1 MGKRIVFFLLVVAAV
16 LVAIPSGAQTVVAK
30 KTTYSAAMK
39 APKAPKVLQA
49 KEAAFARAAVAKTN
63 EKLSMSEGKQF
74 GSATAAKAAQV
85 RPSKSDAPLGEVK
98 YWPTAPKTQLNV
110 SRSGN
115 NSQVKT
121 PWGKLPNARKME
133 QFQKVG
139 TTPVSARAKAQR
151 KAPTKDDHGIITA
164 PDEGVTKYYTR
175 TGTGFY
181 VSNNSVYN
189 EDQSGIVTILEA
201 EGGKVYIKD
210 PVSHYAQNSWVE
222 GTRDGNTITVAAGQ
236 PLAWNANYSTTLGLY
251 WGNVQSTSTGNT
263 YVKDG
268 ETTTI
273 TFTVDDEAGTVT
285 LDGSS
290 QDKIITVF
298 WDDDNSWSGYGDYS
312 TVWTLN
318 TEYEPASTDPIVLPD
333 GAEVQ
338 NWYADGAGSSAVPTD
353 VMVAFVGNEVYI
365 SGLTSNFPDAWIKGT
380 LDGTTVTFSKFQF
393 VGMYSS
399 TMPIWAVGVDS
410 ETSALQDFTMTFDSE
425 AQTLTLDE
433 NQLLVFNAA
442 EDRMYYLSYIES
454 LTIYAEEPVP
464 AVIETLPYVNTFDDA
479 ADQKQ
484 FKIIDANGD
493 GSTWAFYS
501 GMVRY
506 KYNNTHDGDDWLVS
520 PAIKL
525 VAGKKYAFSIAAHA
539 QSSSYPERLEVKI
552 AKSNTA
558 EGLAAGA
565 QVIDSTVVT
574 SASFITLSNNE
585 LTVAESGEYYFGI
598 HAISDKDIYYLYVD
612 DFVLDVAP
620 ITAPYVADF
629 TTEAPFGDFFVI
641 DNNEDGKTWTWSASN
656 FANYS
661 YSNSLAADDY
671 LVLPIKLEAGK
682 NYNVTVN
689 AANSGYPEKFEVK
702 VGKAG
707 TVEGLSTVAIA
718 ETEVTSTEFT
728 DFSGSFSTDEAGTY
742 YMAIHATSDAD
753 KFRLK
758 VKTLTI
764 EVGAAGNAPAAVNN
778 LVVTPNPNKVEATI
792 VFEAPTTTIDGNEMT
807 ENLTKIDV
815 LRDGVVI
822 ESVADVAPGSERT
835 IVDNEEKGLT
845 IGTHKYQVIP
855 YNANGIGQKSEEV
868 SILVSAALSVPYT
881 FDLTV
886 DQTDLFTIIDNNG
899 DGKTWSFSSSMGTI
913 YSYSSTNVGDDY
925 LVSPAFNL
933 EAGKSYKVVV
943 NAKSYNANYTE
954 RFEVKVGK
962 VATAEDLNITAI
974 GPTEVSSTEATD
986 FEGEFTVDEA
996 GQYFIAIHAISD
1008 PDNWRLVVNSLS
1020 IEKGLEPTAPA
1031 APELAVTPA
1040 NFGQNSAQIEVT
1052 APSMTIGGGEL
1063 TAENLTKIEILRDN
1077 ELLTTLN
1084 VLPGNVAEYTD
1095 TDVPDTLHTYQA
1107 IPYDAAGNAGKRSE
1121 KVTVYVGVDSPADV
1135 KNFHVKSTTAT
1146 SVTFAWD
1153 AATGAHGGYVD
1164 PATMKYEVSTL
1175 KMEQSIFGSYLV
1187 VDQTIADVI
1196 GQTELTI
1203 TFPVDEG
1210 NQVYQYFGVSANNG
1224 KAATDATLAY
1234 SQLLVG
1240 APLDIP
1246 LYESFEGTSVHFAW
1260 TCNGG
1265 LGVSTNASDED
1276 GVALKIYNN
1285 GNGEQVYFML
1295 DKVNLKT
1302 AANPT
1307 LLVDVRSESTD
1318 KVYGI
1323 GSKDDGETI
1332 TLAEANVTAEYTTV
1346 KVPLSTISDAERYS
1360 TVGLL
1365 ANIETQ
1371 SVDNYEDTL
1380 IIDNIRIVDL
1390 YQYDLAID
1398 MKADSTVQ
1406 AGSNAKITVKVTN
1419 NGENAANGYTVIV
1432 KAGSKVLLDQTVNE
1446 ALQPFKST
1454 EFETELP
1461 TTIFTEEGDVDIVA
1475 LVSFASDQVQENDMS
1490 TATISV
1496 KTSTA
1501 AQPTDLAAEKSQTSD
1516 EVTLTWTAPDTSASQ
1531 QEEDFSDYENGANA
1545 TGAIG
1550 NWTVVNA
1557 NGGTKGNLFE
1567 DLELP
1572 SHGKTTAWEVF
1583 NLATYGG
1590 NSDAFAGA
1598 DGKVDNNYLI
1608 SLYNATSEGYQD
1620 CDDWLISP
1628 ELPGVAQTLTFDVK
1642 AFNDYGAQTYQ
1653 VLYSTTGKET
1663 TDFQLIQKVTDNGGA
1678 WNTVSY
1684 ELPEGTKYFAIR
1696 NITGADEGFIVA
1708 VDNISYL
1715 AGGSEPVGYNVYV
1728 DETFVKS
1735 ATETTAT
1742 VEFTQNKTY
1751 KFSVTA
1757 VYPGEV
1763 ESKPVSVTVSLTTG
1777 IDQLMVTGK
1786 TVRVYS
1792 LDGKYIG
1799 TMSNTKGL
1807 KKGTYI
1813 IDTKKVVLK

>member
-1 MGKRIVFFLLVVAAV
+1 MGKRMISFFLIAAAV
-16 LVAIPSGAQTVVAK
+16 LLAIPAGAQTVVAK
-30 KTTYSAAMK
+30 KAAYSAAM
-39 APKAPKVLQA
+39 KAPKVLQA
-49 KEAAFARAAVAKTN
+49 KEAALARAAEAKAN
-63 EKLSMSEGKQF
+63 EKLVVAEGKQF
-74 GSATAAKAAQV
+74 ASAVAAQAAQV
-85 RPSKSDAPLGEVK
+85 RPSKSDAPVGLV
-98 YWPTAPKTQLNV
+98 YSWPTAPKTPPFV
-110 SRSGN
+110 SRSGIIGN
-115 NSQVKT
+115 GKT
-121 PWGKLPNARKME
+121 PVGTLPNARKVE
-133 QFQKVG
+133 QFQQLS
-139 TTPVSARAKAQR
+139 TTALSARAKAQR
-151 KAPTKDDHGIITA
+151 KAPTKDDHGIITD
-164 PDEGVTKYYTR
+164 PGEGEKKYYTR
-175 TGTGFY
+175 AGVGFY

-189 EDQSGIVTILEA
+189 EDQSGTVTILEA

-210 PVSHYAQNSWVE
+210 PVSHYSQGTWVE
-222 GTRDGNTITVAAGQ
+222 GTKDGNTITVAGGQ
-236 PLAWNANYSTTLGLY
+236 PLAWNTNYSATLSLN
-251 WGNVQSTSTGNT
+251 WGNVQATQTGNT
-263 YVKDG
+263 YVRG
-268 ETTTI
+268 EGDI
-273 TFTVDDEAGTVT
+273 TFTVDDEAGTIA
-285 LDGSS
+285 LDGSND
-290 QDKIITVF
+290 DKIIAVF
-298 WDDDNSWSGYGDYS
+298 WDDDNSWSGYGDYN

-333 GAEVQ
+333 GAEVLD
-338 NWYADGAGSSAVPTD
+338 WYAEGTGSSAVPTD
-353 VMVAFVGNEVYI
+353 VKVAFVGNEVYI

-393 VGMYSS
+393 VGMYSG
-399 TMPIWAVGVDS
+399 TMPIWAVGADS
-410 ETSALQDFTMTFDSE
+410 ATGNLQDFTMTYDSE
-425 AQTLTLDE
+425 AQTLTLDA
-433 NQLLVFNAA
+433 NQLIVFNAA

-454 LTIYAEEPVP
+454 LTIYAEEPAP
-464 AVIETLPYVNTFDDA
+464 SVIETLPYVNTFDDA
-479 ADQKQ
+479 ADQKH
-484 FKIIDANGD
+484 FTIIDANAD
-493 GSTWAFYS
+493 GKTWAFYS
-501 GMVRY
+501 GMARY
-506 KYNNTHDGDDWLVS
+506 TYHSINQGDDWLVS

-539 QSSSYPERLEVKI
+539 QQASYPERIEVK
-552 AKSNTA
+552 AAQENTA
-558 EGLAAGA
+558 EALAAGTE
-565 QVIDSTVVT
+565 VLPSTDVT
-574 SASFITLSNNE
+574 TPGFVTYENNE
-585 LTVAESGEYYFGI
+585 FTVAESGYYYIGV
-598 HAISDKDIYYLYVD
+598 HAISDADKYYLYVD
-612 DFVLDVAP
+612 DFVLDAAP

-629 TTEAPFGDFFVI
+629 TTDAPFGDFFVI

-661 YSNSLAADDY
+661 YSSSLAADDY

-682 NYNVTVN
+682 NYNVIVN

-702 VGKAG
+702 VGKEA

-718 ETEVTSTEFT
+718 ETEVTSSDFT
-728 DFSGSFSTDEAGTY
+728 DFSGSFTPDEAGTY
-742 YMAIHATSDAD
+742 YVAIHATSDAD
-753 KFRLK
+753 QFRLK

-778 LVVTPNPNKVEATI
+778 LTVTPTDNKIEATI
-792 VFEAPTTTIDGNEMT
+792 VFDAPSVTIDGNEMT

-868 SILVSAALSVPYT
+868 SVLITAALSVPYT
-881 FDLTV
+881 FDLTK
-886 DQTDLFTIIDNNG
+886 DQTGLFTIIDNNE
-899 DGKTWSFSSSMGTI
+899 DGKTWSFSSSIGTL
-913 YSYSSTNVGDDY
+913 YSYSSENAGDDY

-933 EAGKSYKVVV
+933 EAGKSYKVTV
-943 NAKSYNANYTE
+943 NAKSYNASYTE

-962 VATAEDLNITAI
+962 VATAEGLNITAI
-974 GPTEVSSTEATD
+974 GPTDVSSTEADD
-986 FEGEFTVDEA
+986 FEGEFTADEA

-1040 NFGQNSAQIEVT
+1040 AEGAKSAKIEVT
-1052 APSMTIGGGEL
+1052 APSMTIGGDEL
-1063 TAENLTKIEILRDN
+1063 TAENLSKIEILRDN
-1077 ELLTTLN
+1077 VLLTTLN

-1095 TDVPDTLHTYQA
+1095 ENVSDTLYTYQA
-1107 IPYDAAGNAGKRSE
+1107 IPYDAAGNAGKKSE

-1135 KNFHVKSTTAT
+1135 QNFHVKSTTAT
-1146 SVTFAWD
+1146 SITFAWD
-1153 AATGAHGGYVD
+1153 AATGAHGGYVN
-1164 PATMKYEVSTL
+1164 PTTMKYEISTL
-1175 KMEQSIFGSYLV
+1175 KLEQSIFGSYLV
-1187 VDQTIADVI
+1187 VDQTVADVT

-1203 TFPVDEG
+1203 DFPVDEG
-1210 NQVYQYFGVSANNG
+1210 EQAYQYFGISANDG

-1234 SQLLVG
+1234 SEVFVG

-1246 LYESFEGTSVHFAW
+1246 LFESFEGTSLHYAW
-1260 TCNGG
+1260 ICNGG
-1265 LGVSTNASDED
+1265 LGVSTNSSDED
-1276 GVALKIYNN
+1276 GVALKLYNN

-1295 DKVNLKT
+1295 DKVNLTT

-1307 LLVDVRSESTD
+1307 LLIDVRSESTD

-1323 GSKDDGETI
+1323 GSVDNGDLQL
-1332 TLAEANVTAEYTTV
+1332 LAQANVTADYTTF
-1346 KVPLSTISDAERYS
+1346 KVPLTSIMTAQRFSS
-1360 TVGLL
+1360 VGIV
-1365 ANIETQ
+1365 ANIETP
-1371 SVDNYEDTL
+1371 SVQNYEDTL

-1398 MKADSTVQ
+1398 VKADATVQ
-1406 AGSNAKITVKVTN
+1406 AGSNAKIAVKVTN

-1432 KAGSKVLLDQTVNE
+1432 KAGSKELLNQTVNE
-1446 ALQPFKST
+1446 ALLPFKST
-1454 EFETELP
+1454 EFETELT
-1461 TTIFTEEGDVDIVA
+1461 TTIFSEEGDVDIVA
-1475 LVSFASDQVQENDMS
+1475 EVIFENDLVEDNDMS

-1496 KTSTA
+1496 KTSKA

-1516 EVTLTWTAPDTSASQ
+1516 VVTLTWTAPDTSASQ
-1531 QEEDFSDYENGANA
+1531 QEDDFSSYANGANA
-1545 TGAIG
+1545 TGDLG

-1557 NGGTKGNLFE
+1557 NGGTKGSLFE

-1572 SHGKTTAWEVF
+1572 SHGKAVAWEVF

-1590 NSDAFAGA
+1590 NSEAFAGA
-1598 DGKVDNNYLI
+1598 DGNVDNNYLI

-1663 TDFQLIQKVTDNGGA
+1663 ADFQLIQEVTDNGGA
-1678 WNTVSY
+1678 WSTVSY

-1696 NITGADEGFIVA
+1696 NITDGDAGFILA
-1708 VDNISYL
+1708 VDNIKYL

-1728 DETFVKS
+1728 DEEFVKT

-1763 ESKPVSVTVSLTTG
+1763 ESKPVSVTLSLTTG
-1777 IDQLMVTGK
+1777 IDQLMATGK
-1786 TVRVYS
+1786 SVRVYS

-1799 TMSNTKGL
+1799 TMSNTKSL

>member
-1 MGKRIVFFLLVVAAV
+1 MGKRIVSFLLVVAAV
-16 LVAIPSGAQTVVAK
+16 LLAIPAGAQTVVAK
-30 KTTYSAAMK
+30 KTAYSAAM
-39 APKAPKVLQA
+39 KAPKVLQA
-49 KEAAFARAAVAKTN
+49 KEAALARAAVAKAN
-63 EKLSMSEGKQF
+63 EKLVVAEGKQF
-74 GSATAAKAAQV
+74 ASAVAAQAAQV
-85 RPSKSDAPLGEVK
+85 RPSKSDAHLEEAV
-98 YWPTAPKTQLNV
+98 YNWPTAPKTPAYV
-110 SRSGN
+110 SRSGIIGN
-115 NSQVKT
+115 GKT
-121 PWGKLPNARKME
+121 PVGTLPNARKVE
-133 QFQKVG
+133 QFQQVG
-139 TTPVSARAKAQR
+139 TTALLARAKAQR
-151 KAPTKDDHGIITA
+151 KAPTKDDHGIITD
-164 PDEGVTKYYTR
+164 PGEGVTKYYNR
-175 TGTGFY
+175 TGTAFY
-181 VSNNSVYN
+181 VSNNSVYS

-201 EGGKVYIKD
+201 EGGKVYIKN
-210 PVSHYAQNSWVE
+210 PVSHYNQGSWVE
-222 GTRDGNTITVAAGQ
+222 GTKDGNTITVAAAQ
-236 PLAWNANYSTTLGLY
+236 PLLWNTNYSTTLALY

-263 YVKDG
+263 YTKG
-268 ETTTI
+268 EGDI
-273 TFTVDDEAGTVT
+273 TFTVDDEAGTIT

-290 QDKIITVF
+290 QDKIIGIY

-318 TEYEPASTDPIVLPD
+318 TEYVPASTDPIVLPD
-333 GAEVQ
+333 GAEVLE
-338 NWYADGAGSSAVPTD
+338 WYAEGTGSAAVPTD
-353 VMVAFVGNEVYI
+353 VKVAFVGNEVYI

-380 LDGTTVTFSKFQF
+380 IDGTTVTFSKFQY
-393 VGMYSS
+393 VGTYGG
-399 TMPIWAVGVDS
+399 TMPIWAVGADS
-410 ETSALQDFTMTFDSE
+410 QSGNLQDFTMTYDSE
-425 AQTLTLDE
+425 AQTLALDA
-433 NQLLVFNAA
+433 NQLIVFNAA

-484 FKIIDANGD
+484 FTIIDANED
-493 GSTWAFYS
+493 GRTWNWYS
-501 GMVRY
+501 GMARY
-506 KYNNTHDGDDWLVS
+506 TYSSTNQGDDWLVS

-539 QSSSYPERLEVKI
+539 QQASYPERLEVKI

-565 QVIDSTVVT
+565 QVIDTTDVT
-574 SASFITLSNNE
+574 TAGFITLANNE
-585 LTVAESGEYYFGI
+585 LTVAESGEYYIGV

-612 DFVLDVAP
+612 DFVLEAAP
-620 ITAPYVADF
+620 IAAPYVADF

-682 NYNVTVN
+682 SYNVIVN
-689 AANSGYPEKFEVK
+689 AANSGYNEKFEVK
-702 VGKAG
+702 VGKEA

-718 ETEVTSTEFT
+718 ETEVTSADFT
-728 DFSGSFSTDEAGTY
+728 DFSGSFTTDEAGTY
-742 YMAIHATSDAD
+742 YVAIHATSDAD
-753 KFRLK
+753 QFRLK

-778 LVVTPNPNKVEATI
+778 LMVTPKENKIEATI

-835 IVDNEEKGLT
+835 ILDNEEKGLT

-855 YNANGIGQKSEEV
+855 YNVNGIGQKSEEV
-868 SILVSAALSVPYT
+868 SVLVTAALSVPYT
-881 FDLTV
+881 FDLTK
-886 DQTDLFTIIDNNG
+886 DQTGLFTIIDNNE
-899 DGKTWSFSSSMGTI
+899 DGKTWSFSSSIGTI
-913 YSYSSTNVGDDY
+913 YSYDSTNPGDDY

-933 EAGKSYKVVV
+933 EAGKSYKVTV
-943 NAKSYNANYTE
+943 NAKTYNANYTE

-962 VATAEDLNITAI
+962 VATAEGLNITAI
-974 GPTEVSSTEATD
+974 GPTDVSSTEADD

-1008 PDNWRLVVNSLS
+1008 PEQWRLVVNSLTV
-1020 IEKGLEPTAPA
+1020 EKGLDPTAPA
-1031 APELAVTPA
+1031 APELTVTPA
-1040 NFGQNSAQIEVT
+1040 AEGAKSAKIEVT
-1052 APSMTIGGGEL
+1052 APSMTIGGDEL
-1063 TAENLTKIEILRDN
+1063 TLENLTKIEILRDN

-1107 IPYDAAGNAGKRSE
+1107 IPYDKDGNAGKKSE

-1146 SVTFAWD
+1146 SITFAWD

-1175 KMEQSIFGSYLV
+1175 KLEQSIFGSYLV
-1187 VDQTIADVI
+1187 VDQTIADVT

-1203 TFPVDEG
+1203 DFPVDEG
-1210 NQVYQYFGVSANNG
+1210 EQASQYFGISANDG

-1234 SQLLVG
+1234 SEVLVG

-1246 LYESFEGTSVHFAW
+1246 LFESFEGTSLHYAW
-1260 TCNGG
+1260 SCNGG
-1265 LGVSTNASDED
+1265 LGVSTNSSDED
-1276 GVALKIYNN
+1276 GVALKLYNN

-1295 DKVNLKT
+1295 DKVDLTT

-1307 LLVDVRSESTD
+1307 LLLDVRSESTD

-1323 GSKDDGETI
+1323 GTVDNGDLQI
-1332 TLAEANVTAEYTTV
+1332 LAQAGVTADYTTF
-1346 KVPLSTISDAERYS
+1346 KVPLTSIKTAQRFSS
-1360 TVGLL
+1360 VGIL

-1371 SVDNYEDTL
+1371 SVNQYEDTL

-1390 YQYDLAID
+1390 CQYDLAID
-1398 MKADSTVQ
+1398 MKADTTVQ
-1406 AGSNAKITVKVTN
+1406 AGSNAKIVVKVTN
-1419 NGENAANGYTVIV
+1419 KGENAANGYTVIV
-1432 KAGSKVLLDQTVNE
+1432 KAGEKELMNQTVNE
-1446 ALQPFKST
+1446 ALLPFKST

-1475 LVSFASDQVQENDMS
+1475 EVSFASDQVEENNLS

-1496 KTSTA
+1496 KTSKA

-1516 EVTLTWTAPDTSASQ
+1516 EVTLTWVAPNTSASQ
-1531 QEEDFSDYENGANA
+1531 QADDFSSYANGANA

-1557 NGGTKGNLFE
+1557 NGSTKGSLFE

-1572 SHGKTTAWEVF
+1572 SHGKATAWEVF

-1598 DGKVDNNYLI
+1598 DGNVDNNYLI
-1608 SLYNATSEGYQD
+1608 SIYNSSNGSYLD
-1620 CDDWLISP
+1620 SDDWLISP

-1663 TDFQLIQKVTDNGGA
+1663 TDFTLIQEVTDNGGA
-1678 WNTVSY
+1678 WSTVNY

-1696 NITGADEGFIVA
+1696 NITDGDNGFVLA
-1708 VDNISYL
+1708 VDNIKYL

-1728 DETFVKS
+1728 DEEFVKTT
-1735 ATETTAT
+1735 TETTAT
-1742 VEFTQNKTY
+1742 VEFTQTKEY

-1763 ESKPVSVTVSLTTG
+1763 ESQPVSVTMSLTTG
-1777 IDQLMVTGK
+1777 IEQLMATGK
-1786 TVRVYS
+1786 SVRVYS

-1799 TMSNTKGL
+1799 TMSNTKSL